1 MALKWLLAAS
11 NFSPGIKMMTKE
23 ITPESLYLEL
33 DRICVW
39 VSAVLVS
46 SWIFAAFS
54 YYASTKTGTDWFA
67 RSGSLMCLAGAL
79 ATFRLAAVLQ
89 QKLATALRQGLTSLQ
104 REIEITLDPPHHY
117 RLVSYFGYATGIIGT
132 AIWGYGDMLPRFL
145 GKY

>member
-1 MALKWLLAAS
+1 MK
-11 NFSPGIKMMTKE
+11 TKE
-23 ITPESLYLEL
+23 ITPESLFLEL
-33 DRICVW
+33 DRICAWISV
-39 VSAVLVS
+39 VLVS

-54 YYASTKTGTDWFA
+54 YYVSTQTGTDWFA
-67 RSGSLMCLAGAL
+67 RSGSVMCLAGAL

-104 REIEITLDPPHHY
+104 REVEITLDPPHHY